1 MESFIFSVIGVVVL
15 IAFIVMLGTTVVKA
29 IRDTRFR
36 IPLLSTIILFFL
48 TLGCAVGVVSTEPV
62 QDNQSKIKFDDHVAE
77 AQANEY
83 VQKKMNHSKEI
94 NYDKYNNETYSH
106 NELLK
111 ITNAKVDKISHS
123 EAGDKI
129 VEVTKGSGD
138 DKVSYYII
146 DYDHK
151 KLEEGESYTFYG
163 KEYLKYDANSQLHGF
178 NVWKVE

>member
-1 MESFIFSVIGVVVL
+1 
-15 IAFIVMLGTTVVKA
+15 
-29 IRDTRFR
+29 
-36 IPLLSTIILFFL
+36 
-48 TLGCAVGVVSTEPV
+48 
-62 QDNQSKIKFDDHVAE
+62 
-77 AQANEY
+77 
-83 VQKKMNHSKEI
+83 MNHSKEI

-123 EAGDKI
+123 EEFGDKI

-163 KEYLKYDANSQLHGF
+163 KEDLKYDANSQLHGF

>member
-1 MESFIFSVIGVVVL
+1 
-15 IAFIVMLGTTVVKA
+15 
-29 IRDTRFR
+29 
-36 IPLLSTIILFFL
+36 
-48 TLGCAVGVVSTEPV
+48 
-62 QDNQSKIKFDDHVAE
+62 
-77 AQANEY
+77 
-83 VQKKMNHSKEI
+83 
-94 NYDKYNNETYSH
+94 YSH
-106 NELLK
+106 NELIK

-151 KLEEGESYTFYG
+151 KLEEGKTYTFYG
-163 KEYLKYDANSQLHGF
+163 KEDLKFDENSQVHGL